1 MQNYQNIPEQSN
13 GNGLQLFYFNNS
25 PIRVIKQPNGEP
37 LFSANDVCDILGYTN
52 PHDAI
57 STKCKKDGV
66 AKCEVID
73 SLGRKQNANFISE
86 GNLYRLILKCT
97 KPEAE
102 PFERFV
108 CDEVLPQI
116 RKTGSYI
123 SKPLG
128 PLEILEMQVALM
140 KQQELELQAVKEE
153 VKQVKALITT
163 SDTNFY
169 SIVGYSVLYGVKV
182 DNPLAIKLGTQAGKK
197 SRQLGSLIGKTSD
210 PRFGT
215 VHTYHQDILKN
226 VFDEYFNN
234 LAEGGVQ

>member
-1 MQNYQNIPEQSN
+1 MQISQNLPDNAN

-37 LFSANDVCDILGYTN
+37 LFSANDVCEILTYTN
-52 PHDAI
+52 PRKAVQDHCKKEGV
-57 STKCKKDGV
+57 TKCYIPTEGGNQ
-66 AKCEVID
+66 ETT
-73 SLGRKQNANFISE
+73 FISE

-215 VHTYHQDILKN
+215 VHTYHQEILKN